1 MTAPDFEG
9 QHAEQQHDL
18 LRPTLTRLRAI
29 LLQERRLLIF
39 LILYALA
46 IGFFWLIIPLTVQE
60 LVNTFAFAIQPIM
73 VVTLAAIMA
82 AVLLFA
88 GAFRIL
94 QFYAAEMLERRLF
107 VRVALA
113 LASYLPRF
121 RPDSFRPEHASR
133 FFETV
138 LMQRAL
144 SSLLVDF
151 INVLVGGII
160 GMVLLVFYHPAF
172 LVFDFFLIVAVFVI
186 AFLGRGGLRATLQMS
201 EAKYDVFHWFQ
212 EVTDNLLHFKATRCA
227 PLVLRKADMLSAFY
241 IDARKDRFRVLVRQ
255 YAGSLL
261 LQVMI
266 HTGLLG
272 MAGWLVAIGQL
283 TIGQLVGAEVII
295 ATLIVSLESV
305 VKRTYVMFY
314 FFTAL
319 VELDRLFSLPK
330 DQRPLA
336 RTVSQPVSPRRGL
349 KVTCRR
355 VSLSLDGAALL
366 QNTHFE
372 IGAGEKWG
380 IVCESETV
388 CHMLSRV
395 LAGIEVPAAGV
406 IRYDEVDL
414 RDLGSDTVNAY
425 RGLVLSWQ
433 ISLFEGTLE
442 DNITMGREDILA
454 EDVLWALRLVNLLED
469 VEQLPHG
476 LGTPVGLGGKSFTPS
491 QKLRILLA
499 RAIVTRP
506 PLVILGGALEEIS
519 SKVREAILRHL
530 CSPDQPWSVLIVTT
544 HPEIKKMLQHCIEV
558 R

>member
-29 LLQERRLLIF
+29 LLQERRILIF

-82 AVLLFA
+82 AVLLFV

-94 QFYAAEMLERRLF
+94 QFYAGEMLERRLF

-113 LASYLPRF
+113 LASYLLRF
-121 RPDSFRPEHASR
+121 RPDSFRPEHATR

-151 INVLVGGII
+151 INVLVGGTI

-186 AFLGRGGLRATLQMS
+186 AFLGRGGLRATLEMS

-212 EVTDNLLHFKATRCA
+212 EVTSNLLHFKATRCA

-241 IDARKDRFRVLVRQ
+241 IDARKARFRVLVRQ

-266 HTGLLG
+266 HTGLLT

-305 VKRTYVMFY
+305 VKRTYVIFY

-330 DQRPLA
+330 DRQPVVRIA
-336 RTVSQPVSPRRGL
+336 SQPVSSRRGL

-366 QNTHFE
+366 QNAHFE

-388 CHMLSRV
+388 CHMLSRA

-414 RDLGSDTVNAY
+414 RDLGPDTVNAS
-425 RGLVLSWQ
+425 RGLVVNWQ

-442 DNITMGREDILA
+442 DNITMGREGILA
-454 EDVLWALRLVNLLED
+454 EDILWALRLVNLLED

-519 SKVREAILRHL
+519 SRVREAILRHL

-544 HPEIKKMLQHCIEV
+544 HPEIKKMLQYCIEV

>member
-1 MTAPDFEG
+1 MTAPDLEG

-29 LLQERRLLIF
+29 LHQERRLLTF

-73 VVTLAAIMA
+73 VVTLVAMMA
-82 AVLLFA
+82 AVLLFV

-94 QFYAAEMLERRLF
+94 QFYAGEMLERRFF

-113 LASYLPRF
+113 LASYLLRF

-138 LMQRAL
+138 LLQRAL

-151 INVLVGGII
+151 INVLVGGTI

-172 LVFDFFLIVAVFVI
+172 LVFDFFLIIAVFVI
-186 AFLGRGGLRATLQMS
+186 AFLGRGGLRTTLQMS

-241 IDARKDRFRVLVRQ
+241 IDARKARFRVLVRQ

-330 DQRPLA
+330 DRQPVA
-336 RTVSQPVSPRRGL
+336 RTVPQPVSSRRGL

-355 VSLSLDGAALL
+355 VSLSVDGATLL
-366 QNTHFE
+366 QNAHFE
-372 IGAGEKWG
+372 ISAGEKRG

-388 CHMLSRV
+388 CHTLSRV
-395 LAGIEVPAAGV
+395 LAGIEVPTAGV

-414 RDLGSDTVNAY
+414 RDLGPDTVNAY
-425 RGLVLSWQ
+425 RGLVPSWQ

-442 DNITMGREDILA
+442 DNITMGREGILA
-454 EDVLWALRLVNLLED
+454 EDVLWALRLVSLLED

-519 SKVREAILRHL
+519 SRVRETILRHL

-544 HPEIKKMLQHCIEV
+544 HPEIKKMLPHCIEV